1 VLALGDHDSFPG
13 KLPSDDIERGLGGT
27 AKSNELLVKLRLAG
41 ADTLSSEVVFCSS
54 VSNLVRGIPKSMLK
68 VWALFFNLNID
79 KTWLTCSPK
88 ILIRVSYIGLVLRK
102 GVYTPRRALA

>member
-1 VLALGDHDSFPG
+1 
-13 KLPSDDIERGLGGT
+13 
-27 AKSNELLVKLRLAG
+27 
-41 ADTLSSEVVFCSS
+41 
-54 VSNLVRGIPKSMLK
+54 
-68 VWALFFNLNID
+68 LFFNLNID